1 MNLQIALL
9 AALAFVFTG
18 CATTSKQDMSKE
30 QAAQFVDETAAKS
43 SDADPAATAAES
55 ADAESEKKVAS
66 ATTEQEWICRRERMT
81 GTHYMVKICRPRYKI
96 DEDMRKTQENMRD
109 MQRSASNSGPIGN

>member
-1 MNLQIALL
+1 MNAQIAL
-9 AALAFVFTG
+9 FVVLVFVLSG
-18 CATTSKQDMSKE
+18 CATTATPDLSNG
-30 QAAQFVDETAAKS
+30 QAAHLVDAQAVESTEADAAAAGSADET
-43 SDADPAATAAES
+43 PAVS
-55 ADAESEKKVAS
+55 S
-66 ATTEQEWICRRERMT
+66 ATTQQEWICRRERMT